1 MDKIMSKKQMNE
13 LIGCLFSKSLLTEL
27 KENKLISQYL
37 QQKEEELINEGYSE
51 ELIMNEFHNNVVE
64 EYAL

>member
-27 KENKLISQYL
+27 KENKLISKYL

-51 ELIMNEFHNNVVE
+51 EFITNEFHNNVVE

>member
-27 KENKLISQYL
+27 KENKLISKYL

-51 ELIMNEFHNNVVE
+51 EFIMNEFHNNVVE

>member
-51 ELIMNEFHNNVVE
+51 EFIMNEFHNNVVE
-64 EYAL
+64 EYTL

>member
-27 KENKLISQYL
+27 KENKLISKYL

-51 ELIMNEFHNNVVE
+51 EFIINEFHNNVVE

>member
-27 KENKLISQYL
+27 KENKLISKYL

-51 ELIMNEFHNNVVE
+51 EFIMNEFHNNVVE
-64 EYAL
+64 EYSL

>member
-27 KENKLISQYL
+27 KENKLISKYL

-51 ELIMNEFHNNVVE
+51 EFIMNEFHNTVVE

>member
-51 ELIMNEFHNNVVE
+51 EFIMNEFHNNVVE

>member
-13 LIGCLFSKSLLTEL
+13 LIGCLFSKSLFIEL

-51 ELIMNEFHNNVVE
+51 EFIMNEFHNNVVE
-64 EYAL
+64 ECAL

>member
-13 LIGCLFSKSLLTEL
+13 LIGCLFSKSLLTGL
-27 KENKLISQYL
+27 KENKLISKYL

-51 ELIMNEFHNNVVE
+51 EFIMNEFHNNVVE

>member
-1 MDKIMSKKQMNE
+1 MDKIMSKRQMNE

-51 ELIMNEFHNNVVE
+51 EFIMNEFHNNVVE

>member
-37 QQKEEELINEGYSE
+37 QQKEKELINEGYSE
-51 ELIMNEFHNNVVE
+51 EFIMNEFHNNVVE

>member
-37 QQKEEELINEGYSE
+37 
-51 ELIMNEFHNNVVE
+51 
-64 EYAL
+64 

>member
-1 MDKIMSKKQMNE
+1 MNE

-27 KENKLISQYL
+27 KENKLISKYL

-51 ELIMNEFHNNVVE
+51 EFIMNEFHNNVVE